1 MNDKMKVKINENELR
16 DIIAESVNEAFR
28 YDGDDAPMKYNIL
41 VSDRDLDE
49 MLSYFPGL
57 INRAAATRDGLKYV
71 YADGKIE
78 DDMGGTDYFYIINP
92 RMPDLQSLPT
102 SFYGWYKGRK
112 VIIGVWE
119 YGGLQC
125 GRAVYVDDKKALERM
140 EGLARGEGFV

>member
-1 MNDKMKVKINENELR
+1 MKVKINENELR

-92 RMPDLQSLPT
+92 RMPDLHSLPT

>member
-1 MNDKMKVKINENELR
+1 MKVKINENELR

-78 DDMGGTDYFYIINP
+78 DYMGGTDYFYIINP
-92 RMPDLQSLPT
+92 RMPDLNSLPT

-125 GRAVYVDDKKALERM
+125 GRAVYADDKKALERM
-140 EGLARGEGFV
+140 ERLARGEGFV

>member
-1 MNDKMKVKINENELR
+1 MNDKKIKINENELR
-16 DIIAESVNEAFR
+16 DMIAKSVNEAFI
-28 YDGDDAPMKYNIL
+28 YNGDDAPMKYNIL

-78 DDMGGTDYFYIINP
+78 NDMGGTDYFYIINP
-92 RMPDLQSLPT
+92 RMPDLHSLPT

-140 EGLARGEGFV
+140 ERLARGEGFV

>member
-1 MNDKMKVKINENELR
+1 MKVKINENELR

-92 RMPDLQSLPT
+92 RMPDLHSLPT

-125 GRAVYVDDKKALERM
+125 GRAVYVADEKALGRM
-140 EGLARGEGFV
+140 ERLARGEGFV

>member
-1 MNDKMKVKINENELR
+1 MSDKMKVKINENELR

-92 RMPDLQSLPT
+92 RMPDLHSLPT

-140 EGLARGEGFV
+140 ERLARGEGFV

>member
-1 MNDKMKVKINENELR
+1 MKVKINENELR